1 MRDRRDPW
9 KWPFSIG
16 LTLVV
21 FLGAAFLLP
30 QPWIDAFFSP
40 LSLLERME
48 REQDPQW
55 MVILPPPPIE
65 VVPDFQ
71 PDVTDP
77 SPEPFHDED
86 HQDPDWWSRG
96 WIIRAVVEPPST
108 ESQAVRDSVAILLRA
123 LGVERDFIN
132 RTRPD
137 SVLAARLFIL
147 QVEDSFNFDELKP
160 YLSAMARSRD
170 YADIMSRAAD
180 MYDYFLDS
188 EIMTPD

>member
-16 LTLVV
+16 LTLGV
-21 FLGAAFLLP
+21 FLGVAFLLP

-40 LSLLERME
+40 LSHLERIE
-48 REQDPQW
+48 REPDPLW
-55 MVILPPPPIE
+55 MVILPPPPVE
-65 VVPDFQ
+65 VVPDVQ
-71 PDVTDP
+71 PKDTDRQ
-77 SPEPFHDED
+77 PEPDRDEI

-96 WIIRAVVEPPST
+96 WIIRTAEEPPAAISH
-108 ESQAVRDSVAILLRA
+108 SVPDSVAILLTA

-132 RTRPD
+132 RARPD
-137 SVLAARLFIL
+137 SVLAARLFIM

-170 YADIMSRAAD
+170 YADILSRAAD
-180 MYDYFLDS
+180 MYDDFLGS

>member
-21 FLGAAFLLP
+21 FLGAVFLLP

-40 LSLLERME
+40 LSLQEGRQ
-48 REQDPQW
+48 RDPASPW
-55 MVILPPPPIE
+55 LVILPPPTIE
-65 VVPDFQ
+65 TVPDFEPEV
-71 PDVTDP
+71 PDQR
-77 SPEPFHDED
+77 PEPYLDEI
-86 HQDPDWWSRG
+86 HHDPDWWSRS
-96 WIIRAVVEPPST
+96 WVIRPVEKSPATGSAAVP
-108 ESQAVRDSVAILLRA
+108 DSVAMLLAA
-123 LGVERDFIN
+123 LGVERDFIT
-132 RTRPD
+132 RARPD

-160 YLSAMARSRD
+160 YLRAMGRSRD
-170 YADIMSRAAD
+170 YADILSRAAD
-180 MYDYFLDS
+180 MYDDFLAT